1 VRPSVISLP
10 ATSVWLSIALCGLL
24 QAAPATSE
32 LERQGL
38 DALAAQLPDVAAARF
53 TARLESQPTDA
64 EETKRLRLLLGEAL
78 VRANQPESA
87 LSTLDHPTLADSTL
101 ALFWK
106 AQAHRA
112 NGSLQRAIELLDQ
125 VIDTKDFP
133 FYGESILTR
142 SRLLSALGNQRA
154 AIAGLNLLTTTK
166 SPLATRA
173 KLDQTRLLLT
183 TGQIEDARK
192 TLPSTKTLKS
202 AELFDALL
210 LDAALLQAESKFSQ
224 AAAAY
229 KSILAQYQKEDDSLP
244 THIHPAAIGLA
255 RALASMGQRAEATD
269 ALLAFLQ
276 NQPDSPNLDEAFALL
291 RPLLLSETRE
301 DDPVVSLIKAR
312 LDQWSLTPP
321 AKNPAIFPDS
331 SAGAAD
337 HPPAILEFPHPELH
351 AQSLFLRIVGLGKS
365 TEIERLEEQRR
376 LVTQLRWEH
385 SDHPLSAQATVELA
399 RTLFQNKQ
407 FEKARYLLENLID
420 SQAAGSTEVEAHL
433 ILANQLYQNQEF
445 AQAAASFEKAA
456 SSLQSTARSNA
467 QFNAGIAWLVA
478 GDPDQV
484 KRLQAHGTPKL
495 MASLQLEQALYAAS
509 QQPEMALPLLDRFIV
524 DHPTH
529 ARLNEARLAMAFCAL
544 EQVPPAISKARA
556 LLDSL
561 DEESLLAEHV
571 LLAKIQLAIAAN
583 QNAECIAL
591 CREFLKSYPDSP
603 QFANVTLAL
612 GTSLYQNGDL
622 SDARQTL
629 QKLEK
634 THPEKAAP
642 ALLIAAR
649 AAARTGTPQSLAEA
663 IELFDRIIQSKSSLA
678 SFASLEKARTLIDAK
693 STASL
698 QQAAK
703 ELEALYQSLEKNPP
717 LQITAGLLWMETLYS
732 LGGAEPAR
740 HDEGL
745 ALQRK
750 LLVHPGLGDDD
761 RNRINYYRG
770 LTLEHMN
777 QPDQALDVYYQVVES
792 ASKQVITNW
801 DYFERCGFNAIAL
814 LEKNRRW
821 ESAIAIAKKIATFPC
836 PRAKEAEERAS
847 RLGLEHMILDE

>member
-1 VRPSVISLP
+1 VNFQP
-10 ATSVWLSIALCGLL
+10 ATRLWLGIVFCGIL
-24 QAAPATSE
+24 QAAPVISE

-38 DALAAQLPDVAAARF
+38 DALAAHLPDVAAARF
-53 TARLESQPTDA
+53 TARLETQPTDA
-64 EETKRLRLLLGEAL
+64 EESKRLRLLLGEAL
-78 VRANQPESA
+78 VRADQAESA
-87 LSTLDHPTLADSTL
+87 LTTLEHPTLVDSTL
-101 ALFWK
+101 AVFWK

-112 NGSLQRAIELLDQ
+112 QGEFQRAIELLDQ

-133 FYGESILTR
+133 LYGESILTR
-142 SRLLSALGNQRA
+142 SRLLSALGNHRA

-173 KLDQTRLLLT
+173 KLDQTRLLLI
-183 TGQIEDARK
+183 TGQIADARK

-210 LDAALLQAESKFSQ
+210 LDAALLQAESKFPQ

-229 KSILAQYQKEDDSLP
+229 KAILAQYQKEDDALP
-244 THIHPAAIGLA
+244 THIHPSAIGLA
-255 RALASMGQRAEATD
+255 RALASMDQRAEATD

-291 RPLLLSETRE
+291 RPLLLSETGE
-301 DDPVVSLIKAR
+301 DDPVVTLIKAR
-312 LDQWSLTPP
+312 LAQWSLSPP
-321 AKNPAIFPDS
+321 SKKPAIFPDS

-337 HPPAILEFPHPELH
+337 HPPALLDFPHPELH
-351 AQSLFLRIVGLGKS
+351 AQSLFLRIVELGTS
-365 TEIERLEEQRR
+365 AEIERLEEQRR

-385 SDHPLSAQATVELA
+385 PEHPLSAQAAIELA
-399 RTLFQNKQ
+399 RTLFRNKQ

-420 SQAAGSTEVEAHL
+420 SQATGSTEVEAHL

-456 SSLQSTARSNA
+456 TQLQSTARSNA
-467 QFNAGIAWLVA
+467 QFNAGIAWLLA
-478 GDPDQV
+478 GDHDQT
-484 KRLQAHGTPKL
+484 KRLQAQGTPKL

-509 QQPEMALPLLDRFIV
+509 QQPQMALPLLDRFIV

-544 EQVPPAISKARA
+544 EQVPPAISLARA
-556 LLDSL
+556 LLDSIE
-561 DEESLLAEHV
+561 EESLPPEH
-571 LLAKIQLAIAAN
+571 LQLAKIQLAIAAN
-583 QNAECIAL
+583 QNAECITL
-591 CREFLKSYPDSP
+591 CRAFLEAFPDSP
-603 QFANVTLAL
+603 QYATVTLTL
-612 GTSLYQNGDL
+612 GTALYQNGDL

-634 THPEKAAP
+634 THPEKSAP

-663 IELFDRIIQSKSSLA
+663 IELFDRIIQSKSTLA

-693 STASL
+693 STTSL

-703 ELEALYQSLEKNPP
+703 ELEALYQSLEKNPS
-717 LQITAGLLWMETLYS
+717 LQLTAGLLWMETLYS
-732 LGGAEPAR
+732 LGGADATR
-740 HDEGL
+740 HSDGL

-750 LLVHPGLGDDD
+750 LLAHPGLGDED

-792 ASKQVITNW
+792 AGKQVITNW
-801 DYFERCGFNAIAL
+801 DYFERCGFNAVAL
-814 LEKNRRW
+814 LEKNQRW

-847 RLGLEHMILDE
+847 RLGLEHMILEE

>member
-1 VRPSVISLP
+1 MRPSVNFLP
-10 ATSVWLSIALCGLL
+10 ATRLWIGIVFCGVL
-24 QAAPATSE
+24 QAAPVISE

-38 DALAAQLPDVAAARF
+38 DALAAHLPDVAAARF
-53 TARLESQPTDA
+53 TARLETQPTDA
-64 EETKRLRLLLGEAL
+64 EESKRLRLLLGEAL
-78 VRANQPESA
+78 VRADQPESA
-87 LSTLDHPTLADSTL
+87 LATLEHPSLADSTL
-101 ALFWK
+101 AVFWK

-112 NGSLQRAIELLDQ
+112 NGAIQRAIELLDQ

-142 SRLLSALGNQRA
+142 SRLLSALGNHRG

-173 KLDQTRLLLT
+173 KLDQTRLLLV
-183 TGQIEDARK
+183 TGQIADARK
-192 TLPSTKTLKS
+192 TLPAIKTLKS

-229 KSILAQYQKEDDSLP
+229 KSILAQYQKEDDALP

-255 RALASMGQRAEATD
+255 RALAAMEQRAEATD

-291 RPLLLSETRE
+291 RPLLLSETGE
-301 DDPVVSLIKAR
+301 DDPVVTLIKAR
-312 LDQWSLTPP
+312 LAQWSLSPP
-321 AKNPAIFPDS
+321 VKNPAIFPDS

-337 HPPAILEFPHPELH
+337 HPPAILEFAHPELH
-351 AQSLFLRIVGLGKS
+351 AQSLFLRIIELGTS
-365 TEIERLEEQRR
+365 TEVERLEEQRR

-385 SDHPLSAQATVELA
+385 PEHPLSAQATIELA
-399 RTLFQNKQ
+399 GTLFRNKQ

-433 ILANQLYQNQEF
+433 LLANQLYQNQEF

-456 SSLQSTARSNA
+456 TLLQSTARSNA
-467 QFNAGIAWLVA
+467 QFNAGIAWLLA
-478 GDPDQV
+478 GDPDQA
-484 KRLQAHGTPKL
+484 KRLQAQGTPKL

-524 DHPTH
+524 DHSTH

-544 EQVPPAISKARA
+544 EQVPPAISLARA
-556 LLDSL
+556 LLDSIE
-561 DEESLLAEHV
+561 EESLPPEH
-571 LLAKIQLAIAAN
+571 LQLAKIQLAIAAD
-583 QNAECIAL
+583 QNAECITL
-591 CREFLKSYPDSP
+591 CRAFLEAFPDSP
-603 QFANVTLAL
+603 QFASVTLTL
-612 GTSLYQNGDL
+612 GTALYQNGDL

-634 THPEKAAP
+634 THPEKSAP

-663 IELFDRIIQSKSSLA
+663 IELFDRIIQSKSTLA

-693 STASL
+693 SNTSL

-717 LQITAGLLWMETLYS
+717 LQLTAGLLWMETLYS
-732 LGGAEPAR
+732 LGGIDSAR
-740 HDEGL
+740 HSDGL

-750 LLVHPGLGDDD
+750 LLAQPGLADDD

-801 DYFERCGFNAIAL
+801 DYFERCGFNAVAL
-814 LEKNRRW
+814 LEKNQRW

-847 RLGLEHMILDE
+847 LLGLEHMILEE